1 MHTRRT
7 LLLLALLAAGLWHV
21 GVPEPTTVIRHEIAA
36 DDPRAPGVLLRAG
49 GPASSWIWRV
59 AEPGPRSPS
68 PRPWHRPALPEPALA
83 RDLLLAARHSAFD
96 ARSGLQRQYG
106 TSLALARAGMLAFH
120 TSTPPPFALI

>member
-7 LLLLALLAAGLWHV
+7 LLLLALLAAGFWRA
-21 GVPEPTTVIRHEIAA
+21 GVPEPTTLIRHEIAA
-36 DDPRAPGVLLRAG
+36 DDPHAPGVLLRAD
-49 GPASSWIWRV
+49 GPTSSSLWRV

-68 PRPWHRPALPEPALA
+68 PRSWHRAALPEPAFA
-83 RDLLLAARHSAFD
+83 RALLLAARHSAFD
-96 ARSGLQRQYG
+96 ARSSLQRQYG